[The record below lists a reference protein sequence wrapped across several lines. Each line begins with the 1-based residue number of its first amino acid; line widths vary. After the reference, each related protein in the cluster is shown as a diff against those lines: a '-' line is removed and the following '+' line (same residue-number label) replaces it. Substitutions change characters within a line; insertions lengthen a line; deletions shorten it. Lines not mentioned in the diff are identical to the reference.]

1 MCKKIKVMLL
11 RENKKF
17 KSNNDTYVKIL
28 KQKTNVTYIE
38 LKYIRGKYFETSNLK
53 YMHAMMQHP

>member
-1 MCKKIKVMLL
+1 MLL

-38 LKYIRGKYFETSNLK
+38 LKYIHGKYFETSNLK